1 MWRPI
6 FGLVL
11 PWGRTGITTM
21 TGIAGHSECCE
32 KSLMIQFFGLGVV
45 VILKRTGPCPNMQ
58 DTADNFAKF
67 LEDNLK

>member
-1 MWRPI
+1 
-6 FGLVL
+6 
-11 PWGRTGITTM
+11 M